1 MKIDATPMLITSG
14 IMLAISIILIVI
26 NHILDNRMVENN
38 AIS

>member
-1 MKIDATPMLITSG
+1 MQIEPTPMLITSG

-26 NHILDNRMVENN
+26 NHILDNRMKKNN